1 MDTRLKNNHKIGVL
15 IIVLTVLAL
24 SAATI
29 GLYPYMKAK
38 AEEYVSVRTMRLQEQ
53 GSDYSDLATQ
63 VMNFSYEI
71 WHQKKQEEE
80 GGVLSYSQTFL
91 PGLDE
96 KIRTLREEE
105 YGMTDSRVAAQD
117 SAMADEE
124 MYGDAVSV
132 QDYMDSEF
140 GLDYYQQLQSTM
152 DSLGKDWERY
162 YQRYNAFLFYAV
174 IDENG
179 GYQRSNVN
187 KPGEFF
193 RAPLDSAKKEIGFTI
208 EFTSTGSL
216 KVSGFE
222 GDEQDAS
229 RLLQAMGRFEF
240 YDPLAVRLSDSY
252 RYSGMQFTGPRD
264 IKIMFRCVPDL
275 FTGSGYSTSDN
286 TLLNGRA
293 LLNGGGYY
301 TVAGGILV
309 ILMVLALALPAV
321 RSFRLGKSALC
332 RLSFEPLSLIG
343 VGWMAVIGE
352 GGMPASLIAATL
364 DGTLK
369 AVIVINLLF
378 WAVAYGLFF
387 WGIMCYRA
395 IFSMGPWRYF
405 KERTW
410 LGRFLR
416 FIKRWCCNALNVF
429 NETDWDSRSTRILGK
444 AVIGNFVILTLI
456 SCLWFWG
463 IGALIIYSCVLFYL
477 LNKYWGQMQKKYRI
491 LLDGINQ
498 MAEGDLNVEIK
509 EDLGIFNPF
518 KEQLSRIQNGFK
530 KAVAQEVKSERT
542 KSELITNVSHDLK
555 TPLTAIITYVN
566 LLKQEN
572 VTEEERRSY
581 IQVLDQKSMRL
592 KVLIEDLFEVSKASS
607 GTVTLHPEH
616 VDIISLLKQVRFEL
630 SDKMSASGIEFRFN
644 LPEGRVILYL
654 DSQKTYRIF
663 ENLLVNIAKYGM
675 PGTRAYIQVVR
686 EPEGYVN
693 ISMRNVSAQELNV
706 SPEELTER
714 FVRGDSSRNT
724 EGSGLGLAIARSFV
738 EVQGGSMKIEVE
750 DDLFRVVI
758 RWKENAQE
766 GKEARE
772 GRNQERQNQERQ
784 NQEGSLGAEEK
795 PGMEVYRGPEVK
807 PGMGDYLRPEEK
819 PGMGDY
825 TTPEGKPGMEDY
837 LRPEE
842 KPGTE
847 DYSRPEE
854 KTGMEDYPKSEVKLS
869 MKDYLRPEEKTEP
882 ENSSPTED
890 RNRENLWSPQD
901 NRIIPGEWDET
912 DDDESENR

>member
-38 AEEYVSVRTMRLQEQ
+38 AAEYVSVRTMRLQEQ

-105 YGMTDSRVAAQD
+105 YGMTDSRVAVQD

-124 MYGDAVSV
+124 IYGDAVSV

-140 GLDYYQQLQSTM
+140 DLDYYQQLQSTM
-152 DSLGKDWERY
+152 NSLGKDWERY
-162 YQRYNAFLFYAV
+162 YQRYNASLFYAV

-179 GYQRSNVN
+179 GFQRSNVN
-187 KPGEFF
+187 KPGELF

-222 GDEQDAS
+222 GNEQDAS

-369 AVIVINLLF
+369 EEILRAEFLPWTADLAVLAINLLF

-444 AVIGNFVILTLI
+444 AVIGNFIILTLI

-530 KAVAQEVKSERT
+530 KAVAQEMKSERT

-654 DSQKTYRIF
+654 DSKTYRIF

-772 GRNQERQNQERQ
+772 GQNQERQNQERQ

-807 PGMGDYLRPEEK
+807 PGMEDYPR
-819 PGMGDY
+819 
-825 TTPEGKPGMEDY
+825 PEGKPGMEDY

-847 DYSRPEE
+847 DY
-854 KTGMEDYPKSEVKLS
+854 LS
-869 MKDYLRPEEKTEP
+869 PEEKTEP

-912 DDDESENR
+912 EDDESENR

>member
-38 AEEYVSVRTMRLQEQ
+38 SEEYISDRTVRIQEQ
-53 GSDYSDLATQ
+53 GSDYGDLATQ

-71 WHQKKQEEE
+71 WHQQKQEEE

-105 YGMTDSRVAAQD
+105 YGVASSHVMIQDSDMEDGENYEVAMGAQD
-117 SAMADEE
+117 
-124 MYGDAVSV
+124 YV
-132 QDYMDSEF
+132 DSEF
-140 GLDYYQQLQSTM
+140 NLDYYQELQSMM

-162 YQRYNAFLFYAV
+162 YQRYNSSLFYAV

-179 GYQRSNVN
+179 GFQRSNVN

-193 RAPLDSAKKEIGFTI
+193 RTPLDSAKKEVGFTV

-216 KVSGFE
+216 KVSGFT

-229 RLLQAMGRFEF
+229 KILQAMGRFEF

-252 RYSGMQFTGPRD
+252 RYSGMQFTGPRN
-264 IKIMFRCVPDL
+264 IKIMFRCVPGT
-275 FTGSGYSTSDN
+275 FTGSSYSTSDN
-286 TLLNGRA
+286 TMLNGRA
-293 LLNGGGYY
+293 LLYGGGYY
-301 TVAGGILV
+301 TVAGGMMA

-343 VGWMAVIGE
+343 VGWISIMGE
-352 GGMPASLIAATL
+352 GGIPSSLIAATL

-369 AVIVINLLF
+369 QEILRAGFLSWSADIAVLVINLLF
-378 WAVAYGLFF
+378 WAVVYGLFC

-429 NETDWDSRSTRILGK
+429 NETDWESRSTRILGK
-444 AVIGNFVILTLI
+444 AVIGNFIILTLI

-463 IGALIIYSCVLFYL
+463 IGALVIYSCVLFFM

-498 MAEGDLNVEIK
+498 MAEGDLNVEIE

-518 KEQLSRIQNGFK
+518 KEQLSKIQNGFK

-572 VTEEERRSY
+572 VTEEERSSY

-607 GTVTLHPEH
+607 GTVTLHPEN

-630 SDKMSASGIEFRFN
+630 SDKMTASGIEFRFN
-644 LPEGRVILYL
+644 LPEGRVVLYL

-675 PGTRAYIQVVR
+675 PGTRAYIQVAR

-714 FVRGDSSRNT
+714 FVRGDSARNT

-738 EVQGGSMKIEVE
+738 EVQGGTMMVEVE
-750 DDLFRVVI
+750 DDLFRVTI

-766 GKEARE
+766 E
-772 GRNQERQNQERQ
+772 N
-784 NQEGSLGAEEK
+784 
-795 PGMEVYRGPEVK
+795 PGMESPC
-807 PGMGDYLRPEEK
+807 DPEENQET
-819 PGMGDY
+819 GDISPSENNNHE
-825 TTPEGKPGMEDY
+825 TFWNPE
-837 LRPEE
+837 
-842 KPGTE
+842 
-847 DYSRPEE
+847 
-854 KTGMEDYPKSEVKLS
+854 
-869 MKDYLRPEEKTEP
+869 
-882 ENSSPTED
+882 
-890 RNRENLWSPQD
+890 D
-901 NRIIPGEWDET
+901 NRIITGEWTETEEDEAGRFT
-912 DDDESENR
+912 DQPDR

>member
-38 AEEYVSVRTMRLQEQ
+38 AAEYVSVRTMRLQEQ

-105 YGMTDSRVAAQD
+105 YGMTDSRVAVQD

-124 MYGDAVSV
+124 IYGDAVSV

-140 GLDYYQQLQSTM
+140 DLDYYQQLQSTM
-152 DSLGKDWERY
+152 NSLGKDWERY
-162 YQRYNAFLFYAV
+162 YQRYNASLFYAV

-179 GYQRSNVN
+179 GFQRSNVN
-187 KPGEFF
+187 KPGELF

-222 GDEQDAS
+222 GNEQDAS

-369 AVIVINLLF
+369 EEILRAEFLPWTADLAVLAINLLF
-378 WAVAYGLFF
+378 WAVAYGLF
-387 WGIMCYRA
+387 
-395 IFSMGPWRYF
+395 
-405 KERTW
+405 
-410 LGRFLR
+410 
-416 FIKRWCCNALNVF
+416 
-429 NETDWDSRSTRILGK
+429 
-444 AVIGNFVILTLI
+444 
-456 SCLWFWG
+456 FWG

-772 GRNQERQNQERQ
+772 GQNQERQ

-807 PGMGDYLRPEEK
+807 PGMEDYPR
-819 PGMGDY
+819 
-825 TTPEGKPGMEDY
+825 PEGKPGMEDY

-847 DYSRPEE
+847 DY
-854 KTGMEDYPKSEVKLS
+854 LS
-869 MKDYLRPEEKTEP
+869 PEEKTEP

-912 DDDESENR
+912 EDDESENR

>member
-38 AEEYVSVRTMRLQEQ
+38 AAEYVSVRTMRLQEQ

-105 YGMTDSRVAAQD
+105 YGMTDSRVAVQD

-124 MYGDAVSV
+124 IYGDAVSV

-140 GLDYYQQLQSTM
+140 DLDYYQQLQSTM
-152 DSLGKDWERY
+152 NSLGKDWERY
-162 YQRYNAFLFYAV
+162 YQRYNASLFYAV

-179 GYQRSNVN
+179 GFQRSNVN
-187 KPGEFF
+187 KPGELF

-222 GDEQDAS
+222 GNEQDAS

-369 AVIVINLLF
+369 EEILRAEFLPWTADLAVLAINLLF

-410 LGRFLR
+410 LGRF
-416 FIKRWCCNALNVF
+416 IKRWCCNALNVF

-444 AVIGNFVILTLI
+444 AVIGNFIILTLI

-772 GRNQERQNQERQ
+772 GQNQERQNQERQ

-807 PGMGDYLRPEEK
+807 PGMEDYPR
-819 PGMGDY
+819 
-825 TTPEGKPGMEDY
+825 PEGKPGMEDY

-847 DYSRPEE
+847 DY
-854 KTGMEDYPKSEVKLS
+854 LS
-869 MKDYLRPEEKTEP
+869 PEEKTEP

-912 DDDESENR
+912 EDDESENR

>member
-1 MDTRLKNNHKIGVL
+1 
-15 IIVLTVLAL
+15 
-24 SAATI
+24 
-29 GLYPYMKAK
+29 MKAK
-38 AEEYVSVRTMRLQEQ
+38 SEEYISDRTVRIQEQ
-53 GSDYSDLATQ
+53 GSDYGDLATQ

-71 WHQKKQEEE
+71 WHQQKQEEE

-105 YGMTDSRVAAQD
+105 YGVASSHVMIQDSDMEDGENYEVDMGAQD
-117 SAMADEE
+117 
-124 MYGDAVSV
+124 YV
-132 QDYMDSEF
+132 DSEF
-140 GLDYYQQLQSTM
+140 NLDYYQELQSMM

-162 YQRYNAFLFYAV
+162 YQRYNSSLFYAV

-179 GYQRSNVN
+179 GFQRSNVN

-193 RAPLDSAKKEIGFTI
+193 RTPLDSAKKEVGFTV

-216 KVSGFE
+216 KVSGFT

-229 RLLQAMGRFEF
+229 KILQAMGRFEF

-252 RYSGMQFTGPRD
+252 RYSGMQFTGPRN
-264 IKIMFRCVPDL
+264 IKIMFRCVPET
-275 FTGSGYSTSDN
+275 FTGSSYSTSDN
-286 TLLNGRA
+286 TMLNGRA
-293 LLNGGGYY
+293 LLYGGGYY
-301 TVAGGILV
+301 TVAGGMMA

-343 VGWMAVIGE
+343 VGWMSIMGE
-352 GGMPASLIAATL
+352 GGIPSSLIAATL

-369 AVIVINLLF
+369 QEILRAGFLSWSADIAVLVINLLF
-378 WAVAYGLFF
+378 WAVVYGLFC

-429 NETDWDSRSTRILGK
+429 NETDWESRSTRILGK
-444 AVIGNFVILTLI
+444 AVIGNFIILTLI

-463 IGALIIYSCVLFYL
+463 IGALVIYSCVLFFM
-477 LNKYWGQMQKKYRI
+477 LNKYWGRMQKKYRI

-498 MAEGDLNVEIK
+498 MAEGDLNVEIE

-518 KEQLSRIQNGFK
+518 KEQLSKIQNGFK

-572 VTEEERRSY
+572 VTEEERSSY

-592 KVLIEDLFEVSKASS
+592 KMLIEDLFEVSKASS
-607 GTVTLHPEH
+607 GTVTLHPEN

-630 SDKMSASGIEFRFN
+630 SDKMTASGIEFRFN
-644 LPEGRVILYL
+644 LPEGRVVLYL

-675 PGTRAYIQVVR
+675 PGTRAYIQVAR

-714 FVRGDSSRNT
+714 FVRGDSARNT

-738 EVQGGSMKIEVE
+738 EVQGGTMKVEVE
-750 DDLFRVVI
+750 DDLFRVTI

-766 GKEARE
+766 E
-772 GRNQERQNQERQ
+772 N
-784 NQEGSLGAEEK
+784 
-795 PGMEVYRGPEVK
+795 PGMESPCN
-807 PGMGDYLRPEEK
+807 PEENQET
-819 PGMGDY
+819 GDISPSENNNHE
-825 TTPEGKPGMEDY
+825 TFWNPE
-837 LRPEE
+837 
-842 KPGTE
+842 
-847 DYSRPEE
+847 
-854 KTGMEDYPKSEVKLS
+854 
-869 MKDYLRPEEKTEP
+869 
-882 ENSSPTED
+882 
-890 RNRENLWSPQD
+890 D
-901 NRIIPGEWDET
+901 NRIITGEWTETEEDEAGRFT
-912 DDDESENR
+912 DQPDR

>member
-38 AEEYVSVRTMRLQEQ
+38 AAEYVSVRTMRLQEQ

-105 YGMTDSRVAAQD
+105 YGMTDSRVAVQD

-124 MYGDAVSV
+124 IYGDAVSV

-140 GLDYYQQLQSTM
+140 DLDYYQQLQSTM
-152 DSLGKDWERY
+152 NSLGKDWERY
-162 YQRYNAFLFYAV
+162 YQRYNASLFYAV

-179 GYQRSNVN
+179 GFQRSNVN
-187 KPGEFF
+187 KPGELF

-369 AVIVINLLF
+369 EEILRAEFLPWTADLAVLAINLLF

-429 NETDWDSRSTRILGK
+429 NETDWDSRSTRILP
-444 AVIGNFVILTLI
+444 
-456 SCLWFWG
+456 
-463 IGALIIYSCVLFYL
+463 
-477 LNKYWGQMQKKYRI
+477 
-491 LLDGINQ
+491 
-498 MAEGDLNVEIK
+498 IK
-509 EDLGIFNPF
+509 
-518 KEQLSRIQNGFK
+518 
-530 KAVAQEVKSERT
+530 
-542 KSELITNVSHDLK
+542 
-555 TPLTAIITYVN
+555 
-566 LLKQEN
+566 
-572 VTEEERRSY
+572 
-581 IQVLDQKSMRL
+581 
-592 KVLIEDLFEVSKASS
+592 
-607 GTVTLHPEH
+607 
-616 VDIISLLKQVRFEL
+616 
-630 SDKMSASGIEFRFN
+630 
-644 LPEGRVILYL
+644 GR
-654 DSQKTYRIF
+654 
-663 ENLLVNIAKYGM
+663 
-675 PGTRAYIQVVR
+675 
-686 EPEGYVN
+686 
-693 ISMRNVSAQELNV
+693 
-706 SPEELTER
+706 
-714 FVRGDSSRNT
+714 
-724 EGSGLGLAIARSFV
+724 
-738 EVQGGSMKIEVE
+738 
-750 DDLFRVVI
+750 
-758 RWKENAQE
+758 
-766 GKEARE
+766 
-772 GRNQERQNQERQ
+772 
-784 NQEGSLGAEEK
+784 
-795 PGMEVYRGPEVK
+795 
-807 PGMGDYLRPEEK
+807 
-819 PGMGDY
+819 
-825 TTPEGKPGMEDY
+825 
-837 LRPEE
+837 
-842 KPGTE
+842 
-847 DYSRPEE
+847 
-854 KTGMEDYPKSEVKLS
+854 
-869 MKDYLRPEEKTEP
+869 
-882 ENSSPTED
+882 
-890 RNRENLWSPQD
+890 
-901 NRIIPGEWDET
+901 
-912 DDDESENR
+912 

>member
-38 AEEYVSVRTMRLQEQ
+38 AAEYVSVRTMRLQEQ

-105 YGMTDSRVAAQD
+105 YGMTDSRVAVQD

-124 MYGDAVSV
+124 IYGDAVSV

-140 GLDYYQQLQSTM
+140 DLDYYQQLQSTM
-152 DSLGKDWERY
+152 NSLGKDWERY
-162 YQRYNAFLFYAV
+162 YQRYNASLFYAV

-179 GYQRSNVN
+179 GFQRSNVN
-187 KPGEFF
+187 KPGELF

-222 GDEQDAS
+222 GNEQDAS

-264 IKIMFRCVPDL
+264 IKIIFRCVPDL

-286 TLLNGRA
+286 T

-369 AVIVINLLF
+369 EEILRAEFLPWTADLAVLAINLLF

-444 AVIGNFVILTLI
+444 AVIGNFIILTLI

-772 GRNQERQNQERQ
+772 GQNQERQNQERQ

-807 PGMGDYLRPEEK
+807 PGMEDYPR
-819 PGMGDY
+819 
-825 TTPEGKPGMEDY
+825 PEGKPGMEDY

-847 DYSRPEE
+847 DY
-854 KTGMEDYPKSEVKLS
+854 LS
-869 MKDYLRPEEKTEP
+869 PEEKTEP

-912 DDDESENR
+912 EDDESENR

>member
-38 AEEYVSVRTMRLQEQ
+38 SEEYISDRTVRIQEQ
-53 GSDYSDLATQ
+53 GSDYGDLATQ

-71 WHQKKQEEE
+71 WHQQKQEEE

-105 YGMTDSRVAAQD
+105 YGVASSHVMIQD
-117 SAMADEE
+117 SDMEDGENYE
-124 MYGDAVSV
+124 VDMGV
-132 QDYMDSEF
+132 QDYVDSEF
-140 GLDYYQQLQSTM
+140 NLDYYQELQSMM

-162 YQRYNAFLFYAV
+162 YQRYNSSLFYAV

-179 GYQRSNVN
+179 GFQRSNVN

-193 RAPLDSAKKEIGFTI
+193 RTPLDSAKKEVGFTV

-216 KVSGFE
+216 KVSGFT

-229 RLLQAMGRFEF
+229 KILQAMGRFEF

-252 RYSGMQFTGPRD
+252 RYSGMQFTGPRN
-264 IKIMFRCVPDL
+264 IKIMFRCVPET
-275 FTGSGYSTSDN
+275 FTGSSYSTSDN
-286 TLLNGRA
+286 TMLNGRA
-293 LLNGGGYY
+293 LLYGGGYY
-301 TVAGGILV
+301 TVAGGMMA

-343 VGWMAVIGE
+343 VGWISIMGE
-352 GGMPASLIAATL
+352 GGIPSSLIAATL

-369 AVIVINLLF
+369 QEILRAGFLSWSADIAVLVINLLF
-378 WAVAYGLFF
+378 WAVVYGLFC

-429 NETDWDSRSTRILGK
+429 NETDWESRSTRILGK
-444 AVIGNFVILTLI
+444 AVIGNFIILTLI

-463 IGALIIYSCVLFYL
+463 IGALVIYSCVLFFM

-498 MAEGDLNVEIK
+498 MAEGDLNVEIE

-518 KEQLSRIQNGFK
+518 KEQLSKIQNGFK

-572 VTEEERRSY
+572 VTEEERSSY

-607 GTVTLHPEH
+607 GTVTLHPEN

-630 SDKMSASGIEFRFN
+630 SDKMTASGIEFRFN
-644 LPEGRVILYL
+644 LPEGRVVLYL

-675 PGTRAYIQVVR
+675 PGTRAYIQVAR

-714 FVRGDSSRNT
+714 FVRGDSARNT

-738 EVQGGSMKIEVE
+738 EVQGGTMKVEVE
-750 DDLFRVVI
+750 DDLFRVTI

-766 GKEARE
+766 E
-772 GRNQERQNQERQ
+772 N
-784 NQEGSLGAEEK
+784 
-795 PGMEVYRGPEVK
+795 PGMESPC
-807 PGMGDYLRPEEK
+807 DPEENQET
-819 PGMGDY
+819 GDISPSENNNHE
-825 TTPEGKPGMEDY
+825 TFWNPE
-837 LRPEE
+837 
-842 KPGTE
+842 
-847 DYSRPEE
+847 
-854 KTGMEDYPKSEVKLS
+854 
-869 MKDYLRPEEKTEP
+869 
-882 ENSSPTED
+882 
-890 RNRENLWSPQD
+890 D
-901 NRIIPGEWDET
+901 NRIITGEWTETEEDEAGRFT
-912 DDDESENR
+912 DQPDR

>member
-105 YGMTDSRVAAQD
+105 YGMTDSRVAVQD

-124 MYGDAVSV
+124 IYGDAVSV

-140 GLDYYQQLQSTM
+140 DLDYYQQLQSTM

-162 YQRYNAFLFYAV
+162 YQRYNASLFYAV

-179 GYQRSNVN
+179 GFQRSNVN
-187 KPGEFF
+187 KPGELF

-369 AVIVINLLF
+369 EEILRAEFLPWTADLAVLAINLLF

-444 AVIGNFVILTLI
+444 AVIGNFIILTLI

-477 LNKYWGQMQKKYRI
+477 LNKYWGQMQKNT
-491 LLDGINQ
+491 G
-498 MAEGDLNVEIK
+498 
-509 EDLGIFNPF
+509 
-518 KEQLSRIQNGFK
+518 SCW
-530 KAVAQEVKSERT
+530 
-542 KSELITNVSHDLK
+542 
-555 TPLTAIITYVN
+555 TASTRW
-566 LLKQEN
+566 
-572 VTEEERRSY
+572 RR
-581 IQVLDQKSMRL
+581 
-592 KVLIEDLFEVSKASS
+592 A
-607 GTVTLHPEH
+607 T
-616 VDIISLLKQVRFEL
+616 
-630 SDKMSASGIEFRFN
+630 
-644 LPEGRVILYL
+644 
-654 DSQKTYRIF
+654 
-663 ENLLVNIAKYGM
+663 
-675 PGTRAYIQVVR
+675 
-686 EPEGYVN
+686 
-693 ISMRNVSAQELNV
+693 
-706 SPEELTER
+706 
-714 FVRGDSSRNT
+714 
-724 EGSGLGLAIARSFV
+724 
-738 EVQGGSMKIEVE
+738 
-750 DDLFRVVI
+750 
-758 RWKENAQE
+758 
-766 GKEARE
+766 
-772 GRNQERQNQERQ
+772 
-784 NQEGSLGAEEK
+784 
-795 PGMEVYRGPEVK
+795 
-807 PGMGDYLRPEEK
+807 
-819 PGMGDY
+819 
-825 TTPEGKPGMEDY
+825 
-837 LRPEE
+837 
-842 KPGTE
+842 
-847 DYSRPEE
+847 
-854 KTGMEDYPKSEVKLS
+854 
-869 MKDYLRPEEKTEP
+869 
-882 ENSSPTED
+882 
-890 RNRENLWSPQD
+890 
-901 NRIIPGEWDET
+901 
-912 DDDESENR
+912 

>member
-1 MDTRLKNNHKIGVL
+1 
-15 IIVLTVLAL
+15 
-24 SAATI
+24 
-29 GLYPYMKAK
+29 
-38 AEEYVSVRTMRLQEQ
+38 
-53 GSDYSDLATQ
+53 
-63 VMNFSYEI
+63 
-71 WHQKKQEEE
+71 
-80 GGVLSYSQTFL
+80 
-91 PGLDE
+91 
-96 KIRTLREEE
+96 
-105 YGMTDSRVAAQD
+105 
-117 SAMADEE
+117 
-124 MYGDAVSV
+124 
-132 QDYMDSEF
+132 
-140 GLDYYQQLQSTM
+140 
-152 DSLGKDWERY
+152 
-162 YQRYNAFLFYAV
+162 
-174 IDENG
+174 
-179 GYQRSNVN
+179 
-187 KPGEFF
+187 
-193 RAPLDSAKKEIGFTI
+193 
-208 EFTSTGSL
+208 
-216 KVSGFE
+216 
-222 GDEQDAS
+222 
-229 RLLQAMGRFEF
+229 
-240 YDPLAVRLSDSY
+240 
-252 RYSGMQFTGPRD
+252 
-264 IKIMFRCVPDL
+264 
-275 FTGSGYSTSDN
+275 
-286 TLLNGRA
+286 
-293 LLNGGGYY
+293 
-301 TVAGGILV
+301 
-309 ILMVLALALPAV
+309 
-321 RSFRLGKSALC
+321 
-332 RLSFEPLSLIG
+332 
-343 VGWMAVIGE
+343 
-352 GGMPASLIAATL
+352 
-364 DGTLK
+364 
-369 AVIVINLLF
+369 
-378 WAVAYGLFF
+378 
-387 WGIMCYRA
+387 
-395 IFSMGPWRYF
+395 
-405 KERTW
+405 
-410 LGRFLR
+410 
-416 FIKRWCCNALNVF
+416 
-429 NETDWDSRSTRILGK
+429 
-444 AVIGNFVILTLI
+444 
-456 SCLWFWG
+456 
-463 IGALIIYSCVLFYL
+463 
-477 LNKYWGQMQKKYRI
+477 
-491 LLDGINQ
+491 

-772 GRNQERQNQERQ
+772 GQNQERQNQERQ

-807 PGMGDYLRPEEK
+807 PGMEDYPR
-819 PGMGDY
+819 
-825 TTPEGKPGMEDY
+825 PEGKPGMEDY

-847 DYSRPEE
+847 DY
-854 KTGMEDYPKSEVKLS
+854 LS
-869 MKDYLRPEEKTEP
+869 PEEKTEP

-912 DDDESENR
+912 EDDESENR

>member
-15 IIVLTVLAL
+15 KIVLTVLAL

-38 AEEYVSVRTMRLQEQ
+38 AAEYVSVRTMRLQEQ

-105 YGMTDSRVAAQD
+105 YGMTDSRVAVQD

-124 MYGDAVSV
+124 IYGDAVSV

-140 GLDYYQQLQSTM
+140 DLDYYQQLQSTM
-152 DSLGKDWERY
+152 NSLGKDWERY
-162 YQRYNAFLFYAV
+162 YQRYNASLFYAV
-174 IDENG
+174 IDENDG
-179 GYQRSNVN
+179 FQRSNVN
-187 KPGEFF
+187 KPGELF

-369 AVIVINLLF
+369 EEILRAEFLPWTADLAVLAINLLF

-444 AVIGNFVILTLI
+444 AVIGNFIILTLI

-772 GRNQERQNQERQ
+772 GQNQERQNQERQ

-807 PGMGDYLRPEEK
+807 PGMEDYPR
-819 PGMGDY
+819 
-825 TTPEGKPGMEDY
+825 PEGKPGMEDY

-847 DYSRPEE
+847 DY
-854 KTGMEDYPKSEVKLS
+854 LS
-869 MKDYLRPEEKTEP
+869 PEEKTEP

-912 DDDESENR
+912 EDDESENR

>member
-38 AEEYVSVRTMRLQEQ
+38 AAEYVSVRTMRLQEQ

-105 YGMTDSRVAAQD
+105 YGMTDSRVAVQD

-124 MYGDAVSV
+124 IYGDAVSV

-140 GLDYYQQLQSTM
+140 DLDYYQQLQSTM
-152 DSLGKDWERY
+152 NSLGKDWERY
-162 YQRYNAFLFYAV
+162 YQRYNASLFYAV

-179 GYQRSNVN
+179 GFQRSNVN
-187 KPGEFF
+187 KPGELF

-222 GDEQDAS
+222 GNEQDAS

-286 TLLNGRA
+286 T

-369 AVIVINLLF
+369 EEILRAEFLPWTADLAVLAINLLF

-444 AVIGNFVILTLI
+444 AVIGNFIILTLI

-772 GRNQERQNQERQ
+772 GQNQERQ

-807 PGMGDYLRPEEK
+807 PGMEDYPR
-819 PGMGDY
+819 
-825 TTPEGKPGMEDY
+825 PEGKPGMEDY

-847 DYSRPEE
+847 DY
-854 KTGMEDYPKSEVKLS
+854 LS
-869 MKDYLRPEEKTEP
+869 PEEKTEP

-912 DDDESENR
+912 EDDESENR